1 LKNLE
6 IKNPKITMT
15 NFIENQ
21 KWRYATKK
29 FDAAKKISAADL
41 ETLKDAIQLSSSSY
55 GLQLYKVF
63 IIENPEV
70 RAQLQPASWGQS
82 QIVEASHLLVFA
94 NIVDVQDQHIDDYV
108 QNIANTRGLT
118 VEDLKGYSDFMKSKI
133 VPLPVEQKAVWT
145 SKQTYLALGNLLNA
159 AAELKIDVTPMEGFE
174 PEKYN
179 EILGLKA
186 LGLNASLVA
195 AVGYRHEED
204 ATQHYV
210 KVRKPK
216 QELFITI

>member
-1 LKNLE
+1 
-6 IKNPKITMT
+6 MT

-29 FDAAKKISAADL
+29 FDATKKVSETDL
-41 ETLKDAIQLSSSSY
+41 ETLKEAIQLSTSSY

-70 RAQLQPASWGQS
+70 RAKLQPASWGQS
-82 QIVEASHLLVFA
+82 QIVDASHLLVFA
-94 NIVDVQDQHIDDYV
+94 NILDVQENHIDDYV
-108 QNIANTRGLT
+108 QNIANTRGLS

-133 VPLPVEQKAVWT
+133 VSLPVDKKSVWT
-145 SKQTYLALGNLLNA
+145 SKQTYLALANLMNA

-174 PEKYN
+174 PEQYN
-179 EILGLKA
+179 EILGLNE

-210 KVRKPK
+210 KVRKSK
-216 QELFITI
+216 EELFTTI

>member
-1 LKNLE
+1 M
-6 IKNPKITMT
+6 P

-29 FDAAKKISAADL
+29 FDASKKVSASDL
-41 ETLKDAIQLSSSSY
+41 ETLKEAIQLSTSSY

-82 QIVEASHLLVFA
+82 QIIEASHLFVFA
-94 NIVDVQDQHIDDYV
+94 NIVDVQENHIDEYV
-108 QNIANTRGLT
+108 QNIATTRGLSID
-118 VEDLKGYSDFMKSKI
+118 DLKGYSDFMKSKI
-133 VPLPVEQKAVWT
+133 VSLPVDQKSVWT
-145 SKQTYLALGNLLNA
+145 SKQTYLALANLMNA

-179 EILGLKA
+179 EILGLNA